1 MLKFIQWLLLRLRSE
16 TLKLLILAG
25 VLLLV
30 WGTLAPVGTL
40 VWWLSQSAET
50 LGLKKNQTK
59 NLPSS
64 NNKGTA
70 TKSKNINCYIIFLPG
85 VGDFS
90 ANKLTPGE
98 EFFLNRLLQLHPN
111 CVVVSDVFPY
121 SAANESLGGERFLAP
136 LWRAAENGDGWLK
149 NADILIKIRNLWRF
163 AISADE
169 RYGPIYNQ
177 GIASAMVERMNAAH
191 PISTSESPLK
201 VILIG
206 TSGGVQVA
214 LGAASYLDEWLKAD
228 LIVVSVGGDFD
239 GNTGFNA
246 VNHTYH
252 LQGSR
257 DWVEDIARFVFASR
271 WPLTVA
277 SPFNQARH
285 LGRYTVIV
293 SDPHTHD
300 GAEGYFGQAFVKE
313 SKTTYVDLT
322 LQLVNQ
328 LPIWSEP
335 ESSTIDKSEL
345 KSLPSLK

>member
-1 MLKFIQWLLLRLRSE
+1 MLKFIQWLLLRVRGE

-25 VLLLV
+25 VLLLL
-30 WGTLAPVGTL
+30 WGTLSPVGTL

-50 LGLKKNQTK
+50 LGLKKNQ
-59 NLPSS
+59 NQIASS
-64 NNKGTA
+64 NDSRTA
-70 TKSKNINCYIIFLPG
+70 SKSKNINCYIIFLPG

-177 GIASAMVERMNAAH
+177 GIATAIVERMNAAH
-191 PISTSESPLK
+191 PISTFESPLK

-206 TSGGVQVA
+206 TSGGVQIA
-214 LGAASYLDEWLKAD
+214 LGATSYLNEWLNAD
-228 LIVVSVGGDFD
+228 LMVVSVGGDFD
-239 GNTGFNA
+239 GNTGFEA
-246 VNHTYH
+246 VDHMYH

-257 DWVEDIARFVFASR
+257 DWVEDIPRFVFASR
-271 WPLTVA
+271 WPLTVG
-277 SPFNQARH
+277 SPFNQARSS
-285 LGRYTVIV
+285 GRYTVIA
-293 SDPHTHD
+293 SGPHSHD
-300 GAEGYFGQAFVKE
+300 GAEGYFGQAFVGE
-313 SKTTYVDLT
+313 SKTTYVELT
-322 LQLVNQ
+322 LQQVNQ
-328 LPIWSEP
+328 LPIWFEP
-335 ESSTIDKSEL
+335 KSSITDK
-345 KSLPSLK
+345 